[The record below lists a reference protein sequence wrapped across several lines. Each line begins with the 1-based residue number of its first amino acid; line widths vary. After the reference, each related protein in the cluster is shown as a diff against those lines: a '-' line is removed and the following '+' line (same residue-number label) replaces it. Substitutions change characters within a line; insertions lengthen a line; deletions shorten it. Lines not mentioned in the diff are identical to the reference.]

1 MMPREEYLFCILGMG
16 LVTYLPRWL
25 PLAVLSGREIPEIFR
40 KWLSFIPVGI
50 LSALVAKAVF
60 IDPSTG
66 GFEVFQKSF
75 FAALPTLAFALK
87 TKSLGMTVI
96 VGMFTYWILGHFL

>member
-1 MMPREEYLFCILGMG
+1 MPSKEYLLCILGMG

-25 PLAVLSGREIPEIFR
+25 PLAVLSGREIPVVFR
-40 KWLSFIPVGI
+40 RWLSFIPVSI

-66 GFEVFQKSF
+66 AFEVFQKSF
-75 FAALPTLAFALK
+75 FAAVPTFAFAFK

-96 VGMFTYWILGHFL
+96 AGMFTYWILGHFF